1 MPGVASQLGREAPDD
16 DCRGNLNVREVYC
29 LLPYTLEIEQ
39 SSTMENIIIIIIK
52 RNLYSAFY
60 HKSSKALN
68 NARLK

>member
-1 MPGVASQLGREAPDD
+1 MCTVHRFFNIAKIFPKDADSFHDS
-16 DCRGNLNVREVYC
+16 C
-29 LLPYTLEIEQ
+29 Q
-39 SSTMENIIIIIIK
+39 SSFIIIIIIIIIIK

>member
-1 MPGVASQLGREAPDD
+1 MLVQVQYQAVQYYRIRSWCL
-16 DCRGNLNVREVYC
+16 CRYSAKLY
-29 LLPYTLEIEQ
+29 
-39 SSTMENIIIIIIK
+39 STMESEAGVNIIIIIIIIIIIK